1 LLLSNQTKQ
10 QKTDILKIILVGNYS
25 KDNQVSM
32 KRFLNVLELGLSKN
46 NIEYVTWKPIV
57 LLGFLF
63 NRTNVGFGKWLAYI
77 DKYIF
82 TYIVFYIKVIVNE
95 FKLNKTIYHICDHS
109 NAVYI
114 NIFPFKKTVITC
126 HDVLAIRGALGF
138 RDAYCNSSGFGKML
152 QHFILKKLSKNIQIA
167 FVSKNTLNQFKEIA
181 KKLYNQNYKVI
192 HNGLNA
198 DFKKLNWNEIEN
210 LKVKYSNFPSGNF
223 ILHVGSN
230 LERKNRKLLVN
241 MLFHLNNNYK
251 GNICFAGEKPNEEII
266 SLATQLNIKN
276 RIYFIEKPNHE
287 LLNLLYNT
295 CDAFIFPSFTEGFGW
310 PVIEAQSCGAP
321 VICSN
326 IEPLPE
332 IGGEG
337 VLFANPNHADEFATQ
352 FLKLK
357 DAAFKAQLIEL
368 GFKNVTVYNTNQ
380 MVNNYIDF
388 YNTILK

>member
-1 LLLSNQTKQ
+1 LLLSKLANQIKI
-10 QKTDILKIILVGNYS
+10 DILKIILVGNYS
-25 KDNQVSM
+25 KDNQESM

-46 NIEYVTWKPIV
+46 NIEYITWKPII
-57 LLGFLF
+57 LFGFLF
-63 NRTNVGFGKWLAYI
+63 NRTNVGFGKWLAYF

-95 FKLNKTIYHICDHS
+95 FKFNKTIYHICDHS

-152 QHFILKKLSKNIQIA
+152 QHLILKNLSKNIHIA
-167 FVSKNTLNQFKEIA
+167 FVSKNTLNQFKEIG
-181 KKLYNQNYKVI
+181 KKLFIQNYKVI

-198 DFKKLNWNEIEN
+198 DFKKLNLTEIEN
-210 LKVKYSNFPSGNF
+210 LKVKYPNFPTGKF

-241 MLFHLNNNYK
+241 MLFQLNNNYK
-251 GNICFAGEKPNEEII
+251 GNICFAGEKPNEEVIN
-266 SLATQLNIKN
+266 LATQLNIKN

-287 LLNLLYNT
+287 FLNLLYNT

-310 PVIEAQSCGAP
+310 PIIEAQTCGAP

-332 IGGEG
+332 IGGKG
-337 VLFANPNHADEFATQ
+337 VLLANPNIADEFATQ
-352 FLKLK
+352 FLQLK
-357 DAAFKAQLIEL
+357 DNAFKTEQIEL
-368 GFKNVTVYNTNQ
+368 GFENASFYSTNQ
-380 MVNNYIDF
+380 MVNNYIEL
-388 YNTILK
+388 YNKMLK